1 MPSEKLGSSPHF
13 EYEAICRLIPEK
25 SRVLDLGCGEG
36 DLLKRLQERSQAQCM
51 GVEVAEEKVYLC
63 IEKGLVVHHGDI
75 DEGLAD
81 FPDRSFDYVIL
92 SETLQEIYR
101 PSLVIQEML
110 RVGRCGIVTF
120 PNFAYWKSRWQ
131 LFFTGRTPVTET
143 LPYRWYETPNV
154 QFLSILDFEDF
165 CKVKNYTIEQRVYF
179 NEGREVKYFPN
190 LLAESA
196 LFVIS

>member
-1 MPSEKLGSSPHF
+1 MPSENLSTSPHF
-13 EYEAICRLIPEK
+13 EHETICRLIPEK

-36 DLLKRLQERSQAQCM
+36 DLLKLLQDRSQAQGM
-51 GVEVAEEKVYLC
+51 GVEVAEAKVYRC

-81 FPDRSFDYVIL
+81 FPDQSFDYVIL

-120 PNFAYWKSRWQ
+120 PNFAYWKIRWQ
-131 LFFTGRTPVTET
+131 LFITGRTPVTET

-165 CKVKNYTIEQRVYF
+165 CKIKNYTIEQRVYF

-190 LLAESA
+190 LLAQSA